1 MIIIN
6 DTNIWIDLKSVNL
19 IKEVF
24 ELPYKICVPDVLY
37 YDELEE
43 VDGEL
48 LESSG
53 INILEMTEEELI
65 DTAIRSEKTNRV
77 SFNDLSTLVV
87 AKSRGYL
94 LVTGDGNLRK
104 LAKKESV
111 ELKGTIWL
119 IDMLVEEQVIT
130 EGEGATACQ
139 VLLDIGRRLPKD
151 ELRQRIDKW
160 PLSEVA
166 IDEDSIT

>member
-65 DTAIRSEKTNRV
+65 DTAIRS
-77 SFNDLSTLVV
+77 
-87 AKSRGYL
+87 
-94 LVTGDGNLRK
+94 
-104 LAKKESV
+104 
-111 ELKGTIWL
+111 
-119 IDMLVEEQVIT
+119 
-130 EGEGATACQ
+130 
-139 VLLDIGRRLPKD
+139 
-151 ELRQRIDKW
+151 
-160 PLSEVA
+160 
-166 IDEDSIT
+166 

>member
-1 MIIIN
+1 M
-6 DTNIWIDLKSVNL
+6 
-19 IKEVF
+19 
-24 ELPYKICVPDVLY
+24 
-37 YDELEE
+37 
-43 VDGEL
+43 
-48 LESSG
+48 
-53 INILEMTEEELI
+53 
-65 DTAIRSEKTNRV
+65 
-77 SFNDLSTLVV
+77 
-87 AKSRGYL
+87 
-94 LVTGDGNLRK
+94 VTGDGNLRK